1 MKKGAALV
9 GGVGLGAALMY
20 FFDPDRGK
28 RRRALV
34 RDKFEAAGNKASCY
48 AGKMGRDIRNRAYGM
63 ASETKSLFRHED
75 VTDEVL
81 VDRVR
86 ARLGRYPVHIGSID
100 VGAHNGVVTLSG
112 PILAREEPQVL
123 RATRFVRGV
132 KEVNNQLAVHADA
145 GNIPALQGTPQ
156 PLGAQSAI

>member
-81 VDRVR
+81 VDRR
-86 ARLGRYPVHIGSID
+86 EDHRLQITHGALSRPSSGRDRRRCASRCGTSPSVIS
-100 VGAHNGVVTLSG
+100 A
-112 PILAREEPQVL
+112 
-123 RATRFVRGV
+123 
-132 KEVNNQLAVHADA
+132 AD
-145 GNIPALQGTPQ
+145 PR
-156 PLGAQSAI
+156 